1 MGRTLSAYMAVFF
14 ALLAASLPCVA
25 RAVSLYNLTG
35 SAHGFGDV
43 TGPFLL
49 AKQDALRGEPVYLF
63 IDERAEMVL
72 RAFTQAPDG
81 PLNLVD
87 GMRIVRE
94 ADLANLPPL
103 DRVFEPFFL
112 ARGKSPTFRDPL
124 PKLKAKPSTVM
135 VMNDL
140 HAPFEREGLPRE
152 LVSSG
157 LSEVKTSVS
166 HLFFSPAG
174 LGSQKL
180 GILTDETVEPY
191 VEKSIE
197 EQRALAAEHFAEG
210 PIRNVL
216 TRMSHPNAL
225 LSFGYGT
232 HNEVFATDSWDPYP
246 GQFKTLVRGM
256 IEIAR
261 EAQKPVIYFTPN
273 KLEVLREA
281 LAGRVPARTHLLTEA
296 QLASRAHLQ
305 PGEIYLVETA
315 RLSHK
320 QFVAL
325 TAATDIPYLVEGD
338 SALSAAVRLGK
349 PFVMLKAPWGY
360 FGIENMREALKEAG
374 AKWAEAVYPRSA
386 TRGKDIPDFS
396 RLQEIYEDKAVFQNL
411 RFLANNWSANLRAV
425 LHIAEGRSS
434 DALTAIRRV
443 KDPVLLYSWARDLLA
458 REKIDRKDFELLV
471 SEVPQQQTIE
481 NLIQLRISPAPGAGP
496 RCSELFTRP

>member
-1 MGRTLSAYMAVFF
+1 MAVFI

-49 AKQDALRGEPVYLF
+49 AKQDAVRGEPVYLLV
-63 IDERAEMVL
+63 DDRAEMVL
-72 RAFTQAPDG
+72 RAFSQAPEG
-81 PLNLVD
+81 PLTTID
-87 GMRIVRE
+87 GMRLVRE
-94 ADLANLPPL
+94 ADLASLPAL
-103 DRVFEPFFL
+103 DRLIEPFFL
-112 ARGKSPTFRDPL
+112 ARGSNKTHVKPL
-124 PKLKAKPSTVM
+124 EKLASKPATVM

-140 HAPFEREGLPRE
+140 HAPFDREGLPRE

-157 LSEVKTSVS
+157 LSEVKSSVS

-174 LGSQKL
+174 LGSKKL
-180 GILTDETVEPY
+180 GILIDETVEPY
-191 VEKSIE
+191 VEKSAE
-197 EQRALAAEHFAEG
+197 EQRALAIEHFQEG
-210 PIRNVL
+210 PVRSVL
-216 TRMSHPNAL
+216 TREIHANAL

-232 HNEVFATDSWDPYP
+232 HNEVFATDSWEPYK
-246 GQFKTLVRGM
+246 GQFKTLVKGM

-273 KLEVLREA
+273 KLDVLRQA

-296 QLASRAHLQ
+296 QLAVRTHLQ

-374 AKWAEAVYPRSA
+374 ASWAEAVYPRSA
-386 TRGKDIPDFS
+386 ARGKDTPDFS
-396 RLQEIYEDKAVFQNL
+396 RLPEIWEDRAVFQNL
-411 RFLANNWSANLRAV
+411 RFLANNWSANLRAI
-425 LHIAEGRSS
+425 LHVAEGKSG
-434 DALTAIRRV
+434 DALSAIRRV

-458 REKIDRKDFELLV
+458 REKIDRKDFDLLV
-471 SEVPQQQTIE
+471 SEVPEQQTIE
-481 NLIQLRISPAPGAGP
+481 NLIKLRFSPGAPMGP
-496 RCSELFTRP
+496 RCSEIFTRP